1 MTRPVAQLAACLL
14 LTLAASPAAA
24 EMTLTSPSLDS
35 NGAFVADQVL
45 NGFGCTG
52 GNLSPALEWS
62 GAPEGTASFALMMHD
77 PDAPTGS
84 GWWHWTVF
92 NLPASTTGLPEGAS
106 ASAMPEG
113 SIESRTDFG
122 APGYGGACPPEDGG
136 AHAYAITLYALPLTL
151 GLDAEVMP
159 AMLSYMLRGSALDS
173 VTLTVP
179 FGR

>member
-1 MTRPVAQLAACLL
+1 MIRPALCLL
-14 LTLAASPAAA
+14 LAASPALA
-24 EMTLTSPSLDS
+24 EMTLTSPSLDA
-35 NGAFVADQVL
+35 NGAFTADQVL

-84 GWWHWTVF
+84 GWWHWAAF
-92 NLPASTTGLPEGAS
+92 NLPADTTSLPEGAS
-106 ASAMPEG
+106 AHAMPEG

-122 APGYGGACPPEDGG
+122 APGYGGACPPEGGG
-136 AHAYAITLYALPLTL
+136 AHAYAITLYALPATL
-151 GLDAEVMP
+151 GLDPEVMP
-159 AMLSYMLRGSALDS
+159 AMLSYMLRGSALES
-173 VTLTVP
+173 TTLTVP